1 MAPYPI
7 HLEDEDQS
15 EQSNQFDL
23 PEPNQLISMYQ
34 KQPNYNPSFLVQ
46 YLNKNEIF
54 NDPLDNCLD
63 DDCLDEDEDDQMDFE
78 AEIEDDFAD
87 EIKMEQFSYKQE
99 KKRKE

>member
-7 HLEDEDQS
+7 HLEDQS
-15 EQSNQFDL
+15 DQSNQSQL

-34 KQPNYNPSFLVQ
+34 KEPDCNRSFLVE
-46 YLNKNEIF
+46 YLNKNETF
-54 NDPLDNCLD
+54 NDPIDNCLD
-63 DDCLDEDEDDQMDFE
+63 DDCLDEEEQMDFE